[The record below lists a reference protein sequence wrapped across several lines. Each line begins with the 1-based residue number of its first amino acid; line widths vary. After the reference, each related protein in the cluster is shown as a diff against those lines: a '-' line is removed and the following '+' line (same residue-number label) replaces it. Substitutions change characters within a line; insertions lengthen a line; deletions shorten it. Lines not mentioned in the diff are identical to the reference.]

1 MLRAMIGVMIGLMI
15 GSIIPLITINTKILA
30 VMIIV
35 SADTLIGS
43 LQSSL
48 ESNFNDIEMISGF
61 IINSIVAVSLV
72 FLGDYLIVSLYYLV
86 LFALGI
92 RIFENLSKIRQ
103 HLIKKL

>member
-1 MLRAMIGVMIGLMI
+1 MLRAMIGVIIGLMI

-43 LQSSL
+43 LKSYL